1 MTELAVAFADL
12 AGFTA
17 LTEAHGDEDAAD
29 VAEAFYA
36 MVRQCLSGDSRLV
49 KPIGDAVLLVGGDAR
64 ATLATVQRLGAAID
78 QRPEFPGMRA
88 GLHFGPVVERDGDV
102 FGATVNVAARVA
114 AHARSGQTLCTAA
127 LRNALGELCPSCVSL
142 GVVKLR
148 NVLEPLE
155 LFELVAEAPR
165 SNWHLDPVCRMQVP
179 PASAYRVEHAGQT
192 LRFCSQK
199 CRDAF
204 AATPERFAGS

>member
-1 MTELAVAFADL
+1 MTQLAVAFADL

-36 MVRQCLSGDSRLV
+36 MARACLTGDARLV
-49 KPIGDAVLLVGGDAR
+49 KPIGDAVLLVGSDAF
-64 ATLATVQRLGAAID
+64 ATVSTLQRLGAAVD
-78 QRPEFPGMRA
+78 RRPEFPGLRA

-102 FGATVNVAARVA
+102 FGSTVNVAARVA

-127 LRNALGELCPSCVSL
+127 LRDALGAACPSCTSL
-142 GVVKLR
+142 GLVKLK

-155 LFELVAEAPR
+155 LFELTAEGPR

-179 PASAYRVEHAGQT
+179 PGSAWEARHAGKT
-192 LRFCSQK
+192 VRFCSQK

-204 AATPERFAGS
+204 VAAPGRFGE